1 MESSTKYADSIYFFA
16 GETLYVNL
24 FIASVL
30 TWPGRGI
37 TLRQDTTFP
46 AAPTSRLTVT
56 GAGHIALKLRVPSWT
71 TGMTVAVNGIAQA
84 VTATPGTYLTID
96 RTWASGDTVDIAVP

>member
-1 MESSTKYADSIYFFA
+1 DYYERALFNQILGQQDPNSAHGFVAYFLPLRPGALKTYSNDYDDFTCDHGTGLESNTKYADSIYFYS

-37 TLRQDTTFP
+37 TVRQDTTFP
-46 AAPTSRLTVT
+46 EQSSTRLTVT
-56 GAGHIALKLRVPSWT
+56 G
-71 TGMTVAVNGIAQA
+71 
-84 VTATPGTYLTID
+84 
-96 RTWASGDTVDIAVP
+96 